1 MTAILEQL
9 QGLVAAAEI
18 PAGTL
23 GVALILGLFGLMV
36 VGLVLGQELAF
47 VLGGAGVIVGWLAW
61 GTPGVTIA
69 MTKIYDQMQS
79 YSMVAI
85 PMFVLMANFLT
96 HSKVAD
102 GLFESIRYLLG
113 PLKGGLG
120 LAVILV
126 STVFAATTGIV
137 GASVVTMGMLSLP
150 VLLRSGYKP
159 SLACG
164 MVCAGGSLGIL
175 IPPSIMLVSMGSYAE
190 VSVGKIFFAAIV
202 PGLSLSLGYIIYLM
216 VVCHIHPD
224 WGPAMSPEE
233 LAEMPLKKRIT
244 GSLIN
249 LIPPLILIFGVLG
262 SIFGGIATP
271 TEAAGIGALFSLI
284 LAIFYKQ
291 FSWKML
297 YESLIDTAKTT
308 AMVFIILFGAAAFT
322 GVFMSL
328 DGDQIIADWV
338 LSMGIGKWGAFA
350 IMMVIM
356 FLLGMFIDWLGIVM
370 IVFPIFLPIMDTFG
384 FDRLWL
390 VAVSATLLQTCFMT
404 PPFGFALFYVKGILP
419 PSIKIQEVYRGVIP
433 FIIIICIVTAL
444 CAVFPPLVSWL
455 PSLLACFSPKATRSD
470 GGPSFGPLFSFVHF
484 QRTAGLPET
493 LRPGLKHPAAAD
505 QPLHKG
511 RGRVRQEA
519 AGRVIL
525 LDLPGVHHQCAG
537 PQFQGFRDV
546 VGHKQDG
553 DAALPVDAQELI
565 LQLAPGDLVHR
576 AERLVHQQKLRTGGQ
591 RPGDAH
597 PLALSAGE
605 GAGIPPRQRR
615 VQPHLLQQGSDF
627 FSALLPLPF
636 LHAGDGGHIGNVL
649 LHGHVGK
656 QAHVLDGV
664 ADAAAQGHRV
674 DSGHILPLDQDSAR
688 VRRQQAVYQLQHGG
702 LSAAGP
708 ADDRHKC
715 ARLHIQREVPQNGLG
730 AEGLGD
736 AFKANDRLGH
746 ITPPAGPSGAGS
758 PWPHPARPGPPP
770 PPGS

>member
-297 YESLIDTAKTT
+297 YDSLIDTAKTS
-308 AMVFIILFGAAAFT
+308 AMVFIILFGASAFT
-322 GVFMSL
+322 GIFMSL
-328 DGDQIIADWV
+328 DGDQLIATWISSV
-338 LSMGIGKWGAFA
+338 GIGKWGAFA
-350 IMMVIM
+350 IMMAIVFFMGM
-356 FLLGMFIDWLGIVM
+356 FLDWLGIVM
-370 IVFPIFLPIMDTFG
+370 IVFPIFLPIMDMFG
-384 FDRLWL
+384 FDRLWI
-390 VAVSATLLQTCFMT
+390 VAVTAVMLQTCFMT

-444 CAVFPPLVSWL
+444 CAVFPPLVTWL
-455 PSLLACFSPKATRSD
+455 PSMLAS
-470 GGPSFGPLFSFVHF
+470 
-484 QRTAGLPET
+484 
-493 LRPGLKHPAAAD
+493 
-505 QPLHKG
+505 
-511 RGRVRQEA
+511 
-519 AGRVIL
+519 
-525 LDLPGVHHQCAG
+525 
-537 PQFQGFRDV
+537 
-546 VGHKQDG
+546 
-553 DAALPVDAQELI
+553 
-565 LQLAPGDLVHR
+565 
-576 AERLVHQQKLRTGGQ
+576 
-591 RPGDAH
+591 
-597 PLALSAGE
+597 
-605 GAGIPPRQRR
+605 
-615 VQPHLLQQGSDF
+615 
-627 FSALLPLPF
+627 
-636 LHAGDGGHIGNVL
+636 
-649 LHGHVGK
+649 
-656 QAHVLDGV
+656 
-664 ADAAAQGHRV
+664 
-674 DSGHILPLDQDSAR
+674 
-688 VRRQQAVYQLQHGG
+688 
-702 LSAAGP
+702 
-708 ADDRHKC
+708 
-715 ARLHIQREVPQNGLG
+715 
-730 AEGLGD
+730 
-736 AFKANDRLGH
+736 
-746 ITPPAGPSGAGS
+746 
-758 PWPHPARPGPPP
+758 
-770 PPGS
+770 

>member
-1 MTAILEQL
+1 MAAIMQQL
-9 QGLVAAAEI
+9 QAWVSASG
-18 PAGTL
+18 
-23 GVALILGLFGLMV
+23 ILADKMAVIMIIALFGLMV

-47 VLGGAGVIVGWLAW
+47 VLGGAGVIIGWLAW
-61 GTPGVTIA
+61 GGPGVTIA

-202 PGLSLSLGYIIYLM
+202 PGLSLSLCYIIYLM

-224 WGPAMSPEE
+224 WGPAMSAEE
-233 LAEMPLKKRIT
+233 LAEMPLKKRIS

-249 LIPPLILIFGVLG
+249 LIPPLILIFAVLG

-271 TEAAGIGALFSLI
+271 TEAAGMGALFALI

-291 FSWKML
+291 FSWEMMK
-297 YESLIDTAKTT
+297 ESLIDTAKTT

-338 LSMGIGKWGAFA
+338 LGMGIGKWGAFA
-350 IMMVIM
+350 IMCVIV
-356 FLLGMFIDWLGIVM
+356 FILGMFIDWLGIVM
-370 IVFPIFLPIMDTFG
+370 IVFPIFLPIMDQFG

-390 VAVSATLLQTCFMT
+390 VAVIATLLQTCFMT

-419 PSIKIQEVYRGVIP
+419 GDIKIQEVYKGVIP
-433 FIIIICIVTAL
+433 FIIIICIVTVL
-444 CAVFPPLVSWL
+444 CAVFPPLVTWL
-455 PSLLACFSPKATRSD
+455 PSLLAA
-470 GGPSFGPLFSFVHF
+470 
-484 QRTAGLPET
+484 
-493 LRPGLKHPAAAD
+493 
-505 QPLHKG
+505 
-511 RGRVRQEA
+511 
-519 AGRVIL
+519 
-525 LDLPGVHHQCAG
+525 
-537 PQFQGFRDV
+537 
-546 VGHKQDG
+546 
-553 DAALPVDAQELI
+553 
-565 LQLAPGDLVHR
+565 
-576 AERLVHQQKLRTGGQ
+576 
-591 RPGDAH
+591 
-597 PLALSAGE
+597 
-605 GAGIPPRQRR
+605 
-615 VQPHLLQQGSDF
+615 
-627 FSALLPLPF
+627 
-636 LHAGDGGHIGNVL
+636 
-649 LHGHVGK
+649 
-656 QAHVLDGV
+656 
-664 ADAAAQGHRV
+664 
-674 DSGHILPLDQDSAR
+674 
-688 VRRQQAVYQLQHGG
+688 
-702 LSAAGP
+702 
-708 ADDRHKC
+708 
-715 ARLHIQREVPQNGLG
+715 
-730 AEGLGD
+730 
-736 AFKANDRLGH
+736 
-746 ITPPAGPSGAGS
+746 
-758 PWPHPARPGPPP
+758 
-770 PPGS
+770 

>member
-356 FLLGMFIDWLGIVM
+356 FLLGMFIDWLCRDI
-370 IVFPIFLPIMDTFG
+370 
-384 FDRLWL
+384 
-390 VAVSATLLQTCFMT
+390 CFIARFISGKWMEH
-404 PPFGFALFYVKGILP
+404 K
-419 PSIKIQEVYRGVIP
+419 VI
-433 FIIIICIVTAL
+433 
-444 CAVFPPLVSWL
+444 
-455 PSLLACFSPKATRSD
+455 
-470 GGPSFGPLFSFVHF
+470 
-484 QRTAGLPET
+484 
-493 LRPGLKHPAAAD
+493 
-505 QPLHKG
+505 
-511 RGRVRQEA
+511 
-519 AGRVIL
+519 
-525 LDLPGVHHQCAG
+525 
-537 PQFQGFRDV
+537 
-546 VGHKQDG
+546 
-553 DAALPVDAQELI
+553 
-565 LQLAPGDLVHR
+565 
-576 AERLVHQQKLRTGGQ
+576 
-591 RPGDAH
+591 
-597 PLALSAGE
+597 
-605 GAGIPPRQRR
+605 
-615 VQPHLLQQGSDF
+615 
-627 FSALLPLPF
+627 
-636 LHAGDGGHIGNVL
+636 
-649 LHGHVGK
+649 
-656 QAHVLDGV
+656 
-664 ADAAAQGHRV
+664 
-674 DSGHILPLDQDSAR
+674 
-688 VRRQQAVYQLQHGG
+688 
-702 LSAAGP
+702 
-708 ADDRHKC
+708 
-715 ARLHIQREVPQNGLG
+715 
-730 AEGLGD
+730 
-736 AFKANDRLGH
+736 
-746 ITPPAGPSGAGS
+746 
-758 PWPHPARPGPPP
+758 
-770 PPGS
+770 

>member
-297 YESLIDTAKTT
+297 YDSLIDTAKTS
-308 AMVFIILFGAAAFT
+308 AMVFIILFGASAFT
-322 GVFMSL
+322 GIFMSL
-328 DGDQIIADWV
+328 DGDQLIATWISSV
-338 LSMGIGKWGAFA
+338 GIGKWGAFA
-350 IMMVIM
+350 IMMAIVFVMGM
-356 FLLGMFIDWLGIVM
+356 FLDWLGIVM
-370 IVFPIFLPIMDTFG
+370 IVFPIFLPIMDMFG
-384 FDRLWL
+384 FDRLWI
-390 VAVSATLLQTCFMT
+390 VAVTAVMLQTCFMT
-404 PPFGFALFYVKGILP
+404 PPFGFALFYIKGIVP
-419 PSIKIQEVYRGVIP
+419 PEVKIQEIYRGVIP
-433 FIIIICIVTAL
+433 FILIIIAVVVLVTI
-444 CAVFPPLVSWL
+444 FPQVVYFLPNLVAS
-455 PSLLACFSPKATRSD
+455 
-470 GGPSFGPLFSFVHF
+470 
-484 QRTAGLPET
+484 
-493 LRPGLKHPAAAD
+493 
-505 QPLHKG
+505 
-511 RGRVRQEA
+511 
-519 AGRVIL
+519 
-525 LDLPGVHHQCAG
+525 
-537 PQFQGFRDV
+537 
-546 VGHKQDG
+546 
-553 DAALPVDAQELI
+553 
-565 LQLAPGDLVHR
+565 
-576 AERLVHQQKLRTGGQ
+576 
-591 RPGDAH
+591 
-597 PLALSAGE
+597 
-605 GAGIPPRQRR
+605 
-615 VQPHLLQQGSDF
+615 
-627 FSALLPLPF
+627 
-636 LHAGDGGHIGNVL
+636 
-649 LHGHVGK
+649 
-656 QAHVLDGV
+656 
-664 ADAAAQGHRV
+664 
-674 DSGHILPLDQDSAR
+674 
-688 VRRQQAVYQLQHGG
+688 
-702 LSAAGP
+702 
-708 ADDRHKC
+708 
-715 ARLHIQREVPQNGLG
+715 
-730 AEGLGD
+730 
-736 AFKANDRLGH
+736 
-746 ITPPAGPSGAGS
+746 
-758 PWPHPARPGPPP
+758 
-770 PPGS
+770 